1 MTSESTWAYQSLKS
15 LSKVNRLQPLKALK
29 RLAFNGYLIWTAAA
43 EEWIILLS
51 HGDIIYAAGGRCRA
65 ERYRRYL
72 QQHETFAI
80 ALNTLTAAA
89 TEGNALRSIALQE
102 YTLMATWVEQRK
114 LSKVDY
120 QTFLQQQLAEILFDV
135 VQAEAVSPQLHRHDA
150 IALKSAPISLESD
163 RVVSGI
169 KDDWQNWI
177 DAGLAEVL
185 PNLAPVIQQPEAMQA
200 AVSPQTFRGLRLM
213 LDGRHSLRQLAVK
226 MQRSSLQFAQAL
238 RPYLEAGWL
247 ALVEP
252 PASTETE
259 LLASRPSPALVQ
271 RTPLI
276 ACIDDS
282 PMICQS
288 MAQVVKAAGYDFI
301 SVSEPARAMKTLLMR
316 RPDLIFLDLI
326 MPDTNGYELCE
337 QLRKISLFKETPIV
351 ILSGNDGLVD
361 QVRAR
366 LLGATDFLSKPIEPM
381 VILTIIKRHLAAL
394 PT

>member
-1 MTSESTWAYQSLKS
+1 MTSESTRAYQSLKS
-15 LSKVNRLQPLKALK
+15 LSKVNRLQPLKVLK
-29 RLAFNGYLIWTAAA
+29 RLTFNGYLTWSAAQ

-51 HGDIIYAAGGRCRA
+51 HGDIVYATGGRCRA

-72 QQHETFAI
+72 QQDETFAI
-80 ALNTLTAAA
+80 ALNTLTAAD
-89 TEGNALRSIALQE
+89 TEGNALLQVALQE

-114 LSKVDY
+114 LSKADY
-120 QTFLQQQLAEILFDV
+120 QVFLQRLLAEILFDV
-135 VQAEAVSPQLHRHDA
+135 VQAETVSHQLHRHDA
-150 IALKSAPISLESD
+150 IALKPAPISLESD
-163 RVVSGI
+163 QVISGI
-169 KDDWQNWI
+169 RDDWQNWI
-177 DAGLAEVL
+177 DAGLAQVW
-185 PNLAPVIQQPEAMQA
+185 PNLAPTIQQPEAMRA

-213 LDGRHSLRQLAVK
+213 LDGRHSLRQLSVK

-247 ALVEP
+247 TLVEP
-252 PASTETE
+252 PISAANT
-259 LLASRPSPALVQ
+259 LASPSNPALVQ

-282 PMICQS
+282 QMICHS
-288 MAQVVKAAGYDFI
+288 MAQVVKAAGYDFV
-301 SVSEPARAMKTLLMR
+301 SVTEPARAMKTLLTR

-366 LLGATDFLSKPIEPM
+366 LLGATDFLSKPIEPV

-394 PT
+394 PV